1 MSCFPA
7 VHVGMQDEAQHR
19 GRRSVPVRA
28 PHGGC
33 VDTGLRR
40 GRRKP
45 CSASAATSSPHDY
58 RDGLAAIGCGAAR
71 ATQSFTATV
80 SNTTNTGVTWAVNG
94 IAGGNSSVGTIISM
108 GNGAGLYT
116 AGRDLP
122 VLPNVTVTATSAAD
136 SSRSGGAQI
145 GITSDIA
152 VSLTPSSPGI
162 ELGGLW
168 DFLASI
174 SSAGNPDRTILYT
187 HSRGRGAAARRAE
200 QPAGTSARSR
210 GGGRAETNQGRGR
223 KGQNGP
229 GWHPKQA
236 RGILA

>member
-1 MSCFPA
+1 MWVCRTRRNTGVVA
-7 VHVGMQDEAQHR
+7 VFR
-19 GRRSVPVRA
+19 
-28 PHGGC
+28 C
-33 VDTGLRR
+33 VLLTAGAWTL
-40 GRRKP
+40 
-45 CSASAATSSPHDY
+45 
-58 RDGLAAIGCGAAR
+58 GCGGGGVSPVAPPPPPPPPTITVTVSPPSGAVLLG

-116 AGRDLP
+116 APRDLP

-152 VSLTPSSPGI
+152 VNFLSPSASV

-210 GGGRAETNQGRGR
+210 AGWGQETNHGRRR
-223 KGQNGP
+223 KGQNDP
-229 GWHPKQA
+229 RCHPKQA